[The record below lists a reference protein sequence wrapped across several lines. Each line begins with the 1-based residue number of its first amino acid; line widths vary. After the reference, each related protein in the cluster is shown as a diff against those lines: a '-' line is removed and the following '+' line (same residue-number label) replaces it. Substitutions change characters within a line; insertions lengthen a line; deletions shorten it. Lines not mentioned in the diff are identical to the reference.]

1 MEPVTDPHVS
11 TGQTHVMPVHAQTP
25 SFDVADNFGSRKAEA
40 CGCNCINPTGG
51 LDGLQDSG
59 GALGR

>member
-1 MEPVTDPHVS
+1 
-11 TGQTHVMPVHAQTP
+11 MPVHAQTP

-40 CGCNCINPTGG
+40 CGCNGINPTGG

-59 GALGR
+59 GALGW